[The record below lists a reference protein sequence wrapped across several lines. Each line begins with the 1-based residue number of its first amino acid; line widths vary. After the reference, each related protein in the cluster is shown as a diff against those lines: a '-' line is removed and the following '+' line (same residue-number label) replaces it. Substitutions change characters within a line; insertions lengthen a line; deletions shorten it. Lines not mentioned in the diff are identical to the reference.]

1 VCVSL
6 LLLSIKIYGSKRAT
20 SDDDVEEKDRI
31 EETNQP
37 TNQQEMPLTPV
48 LELKDDKKWVVEY
61 QKDNQNLVIENPQP
75 KHVVALYKCDN
86 VVVTIKG
93 KVNSISVDNCT
104 KTAIVFDNAISSVEL
119 VNCKKVQ
126 VQVNEKVPTISV
138 DKCAGVSIFLSNDSL
153 DTAVVSSLSSEMNVY
168 VPNGDE
174 STELPIPDQ
183 FTTTYDKVT
192 KKLKTVE
199 GTNAVG
205 I

>member
-1 VCVSL
+1 
-6 LLLSIKIYGSKRAT
+6 
-20 SDDDVEEKDRI
+20 
-31 EETNQP
+31 
-37 TNQQEMPLTPV
+37 MPLTPV